1 MLPSFAIDVGV
12 DDEGILIDLGAIG
25 RYVPLL
31 GAIRKSHDILEEFL
45 LSVHLRFSQVL
56 PNQIQ
61 QGARFLPALLLA
73 VLLPLLPAAARVP
86 RSARSVHR
94 FRHLL
99 FVLPRTPAVQLAT
112 RGVKGKLNA
121 RTFPLGTHL
130 QLFVSLMLAP
140 LA

>member
-1 MLPSFAIDVGV
+1 MLPSLAIDIGV
-12 DDEGILIDLGAIG
+12 DDERILIDLSAIG

-31 GAIRKSHDILEEFL
+31 GAIRKSHNILEKFL

-61 QGARFLPALLLA
+61 QSARFLPALLLT
-73 VLLPLLPAAARVP
+73 VLLPLLPAVARIP
-86 RSARSVHR
+86 RSARRVHR

-99 FVLPRTPAVQLAT
+99 FVFPRTPAVQLAT
-112 RGVKGKLNA
+112 RGIEGMLNA
-121 RTFPLGTHL
+121 RTFPLGTDL